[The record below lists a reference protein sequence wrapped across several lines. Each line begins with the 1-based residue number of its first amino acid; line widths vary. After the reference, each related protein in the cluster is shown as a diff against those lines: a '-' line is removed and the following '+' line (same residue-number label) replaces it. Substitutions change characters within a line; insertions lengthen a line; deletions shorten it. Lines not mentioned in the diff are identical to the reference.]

1 MTALSRRPLLVT
13 ALAISAM
20 VLAACAAG
28 PPAARVSYGPVPQAA
43 PPPRDESEA
52 RRQLAYYTRQIARER
67 SALGLSPDREHAAH
81 KATSDASGA
90 GLASSPAPVA
100 PSSPMAYEPA
110 GRPKARPAR
119 RAARV
124 ARSESVSKRSVSA
137 DDAGYQRGPTCPLPC
152 RRTRAIC
159 QAARRICS
167 LADYL
172 ADDDAR
178 QRCKQARQDCSEA
191 RGVTRDRCTTC
202 PARPA

>member
-28 PPAARVSYGPVPQAA
+28 GAAPRVSYGPAPQAA

-52 RRQLAYYTRQIARER
+52 RRQLAYYARQIARER
-67 SALGLSPDREHAAH
+67 SALGLTPGREQVAH

-90 GLASSPAPVA
+90 GLAAAPRPVPSA
-100 PSSPMAYEPA
+100 PTAYEPPA
-110 GRPKARPAR
+110 SPTARPAR
-119 RAARV
+119 RAARA

-178 QRCKQARQDCSEA
+178 QRCKQARQDCREA
-191 RGVTRDRCTTC
+191 RGVTRDRCSSC